1 MSTVNIIAEF
11 EQAMQAVGLVLD
23 KRGVIDDGKAHPC
36 QCAHDKGS
44 KKSGR
49 YFLHSDGIANG
60 AFGCY
65 HESENGLTHK
75 WQSEHTPPLS
85 EAERKAYAQ
94 KMAQAEAERAQQT
107 ANDQAQAKA
116 AVQTIWSKAKE
127 ATTDNA
133 YATRKGIR
141 PMGCK
146 VFGDTDT
153 LIVPIYDG
161 KPAIEN
167 LCNAQFIQA
176 DGTKRFKTGGKK
188 KGCYCAIGNPES
200 RVAVLCEGFATGASI
215 AMATGYYVL
224 VAFDA
229 GNLLPVAERIK
240 AALPNNWRLIVAG
253 DNDAYGETNT
263 GADKA
268 WACAHAVGAECVL
281 PDFTGCEITH
291 APTDFN
297 DLHQLAGLE
306 AVKAQIDSAGVLSRA
321 QVQAV
326 QEKSVEAET
335 DDQTIARMAGL
346 SVLEFARQSK
356 AAADKLGI
364 SVSQLRGV
372 VNEHR
377 KAQQASKGK
386 GTPPMFEEVEPWDDP
401 VNGAEVLNAVLEQLQ
416 AHVIADIETLHMAA
430 LWVCF
435 TWLIDAA
442 TIAPIAL
449 ITSPEKE
456 CGKTTLKD
464 CMASMARKPLN
475 AANLSTA
482 VLFRLLDE
490 YRPTAFLDEV
500 DTWFNE
506 NNQDLIG
513 VLNAGHNKGSIAN
526 PPIVWRCDGDNNDA
540 RPFYIWGAKCV
551 CGISAKNIKDTL
563 TSRSVILQMRRKLKG
578 EHAQNLRHTPAET
591 FSTIQR
597 KLARWSDD
605 NAAQFSRMHPI
616 MTGASN
622 RDADNYEP
630 LLAIAMLAGGQW
642 VEHLERAYQRTSAN
656 SEVSRSIGEELLE
669 ACREAFDNLKTD
681 RIFTHE
687 LMEHLIKDEEAV
699 FATYNRG
706 KPIAPN
712 QVSKRLSSYGIK
724 SKTVRRGY
732 ETRKGYDKSQFTEAW
747 KVYLDGG
754 NLPENVT
761 QNDFSPLEG
770 ILSVTTSQTT
780 PSAALR
786 VTDSDFE
793 SVTRHT
799 NVTRKPAP
807 VLSCDVVTAVKGGNG
822 ENCPKV
828 PNVTHK
834 RGFSNAVIEAENQS
848 NSIGISDAEL
858 LQQFEREFLKTGTE
872 GGGL

>member
-1 MSTVNIIAEF
+1 MSAHIIQEF
-11 EQAMQAVGLVLD
+11 TQAMQAVGLVLD

-49 YFLHSDGIANG
+49 YYLHSDGIANG

-75 WQSEHTPPLS
+75 WQSEHTPKLS
-85 EAERKAYAQ
+85 EEERKAYAQ
-94 KMAQAEAERAQQT
+94 KMAQAEVERAQQT
-107 ANDQAQAKA
+107 ANDQVQAEA

-240 AALPNNWRLIVAG
+240 AALPADWRLIIAG
-253 DNDAYGETNT
+253 DNDAYGEVNT

-268 WACAHAVGAECVL
+268 LACAHAVGAECVL
-281 PDFTGCEITH
+281 PDFTGCDITH

-306 AVKAQIDSAGVLSRA
+306 AVKAQIDGAGVLSTA

-326 QEKSVEAET
+326 QEKVVEAET

-356 AAADKLGI
+356 AAADKLGVT
-364 SVSQLRGV
+364 VSQLKTI
-372 VNEHR
+372 VNDHR
-377 KAQQASKGK
+377 KAKQAPAEKMELF
-386 GTPPMFEEVEPWDDP
+386 PDIEAWEEP
-401 VNGAEVLNAVLEQLQ
+401 VNGAEVLNDVLAQLQ

-669 ACREAFDNLKTD
+669 ACRDAFDTLKLD
-681 RIFTHE
+681 KIFTHE
-687 LMEHLIKDEEAV
+687 LMDHLIKDEEAV

-706 KPIAPN
+706 KPIAPR
-712 QVSKRLSSYGIK
+712 QVSKRLSEYGIK
-724 SKTVRRGY
+724 SKDIRRGY
-732 ETRKGYDKSQFTEAW
+732 EVKKGYDKSQFSEAW
-747 KVYLDGG
+747 KVYLEGD
-754 NLPENVT
+754 NLPQNAT
-761 QNDFSPLEG
+761 KNDFSPLEG
-770 ILSVTTSQTT
+770 ILSATTLQTT
-780 PSAALR
+780 PHAALR
-786 VTDSDFE
+786 VADNTLGNA
-793 SVTRHT
+793 TRNT
-799 NVTRKPAP
+799 NATPKPAP
-807 VLSCDVVTAVKGGNG
+807 VLDCSVVADRKG
-822 ENCPKV
+822 ESSEILKKPQ
-828 PNVTHK
+828 NVAHK
-834 RGFSNAVIEAENQS
+834 RGFSNAVIEAQNQS

-858 LQQFEREFLKTGTE
+858 LKQFEREFLKTGTD
-872 GGGL
+872 GGAS

>member
-1 MSTVNIIAEF
+1 MSTANIIAEF

-49 YFLHSDGIANG
+49 YYLHSDGIANG

-116 AVQTIWSKAKE
+116 AVQAIWDKAKD
-127 ATTDNA
+127 ASTANA
-133 YATRKGIR
+133 YVTRKGIH
-141 PMGCK
+141 PLGCK
-146 VFGDTDT
+146 VFGDADT

-215 AMATGYYVL
+215 AQATGYYVL

-240 AALPNNWRLIVAG
+240 AALPMDWRLIIAG
-253 DNDAYGETNT
+253 DNDAYGEANT

-268 WACAHAVGAECVL
+268 RACAHAVGAECVL

-306 AVKAQIDSAGVLSRA
+306 AVKAQIDGAGVLSTA

-326 QEKSVEAET
+326 QDKAAEAET

-346 SVLEFARQSK
+346 SKLDFARQSK

-372 VNEHR
+372 VNEYI
-377 KAQQASKGK
+377 KAQNSG
-386 GTPPMFEEVEPWDDP
+386 FEAESPFEVVEAWEEP
-401 VNGAEVLNAVLEQLQ
+401 VSGAQVLNEVLAQLQ
-416 AHVIADIETLHMAA
+416 AHVIADAETLHTAA
-430 LWVCF
+430 LWVAL
-435 TWLIDAA
+435 TWFMDAA

-449 ITSPEKE
+449 ITAPEKN
-456 CGKTTLKD
+456 CGKSTLLVAMSK
-464 CMASMARKPLN
+464 MAKSPLVT
-475 AANLSTA
+475 ANMSSA
-482 VLFRLLDE
+482 VLFRLIDQHA
-490 YRPTAFLDEV
+490 PTLFIDEV
-500 DTWFNE
+500 DTWLRDNE
-506 NNQDLIG
+506 ELRGI
-513 VLNAGHNKGSIAN
+513 LNAGHTKDTAY
-526 PPIVWRCDGDNNDA
+526 VWRCEGDNFTPT
-540 RPFYIWGAKCV
+540 RFSVWGAKALS
-551 CGISAKNIKDTL
+551 GISAQNISDTL
-563 TSRSVILQMRRKLKG
+563 KSRSVVLTMRRKLKG
-578 EHAQNLRHTPAET
+578 ETALNVRHTPTET
-591 FSTIQR
+591 FTTLKR
-597 KLARWSDD
+597 KLARWADD
-605 NAAQFSRMHPI
+605 NASAFSTMRPLMQ
-616 MTGASN
+616 GLSN
-622 RDADNYEP
+622 RDQDNYEP
-630 LLAIAMLAGGQW
+630 LLAIAMLAGGDW
-642 VEHLERAYQRTSAN
+642 VTHLERACGKAQSH
-656 SEVSRSIGEELLE
+656 SDDSKSIGEELLE
-669 ACREAFDNLKTD
+669 ACRNIFDSHKMGKIKSVDLLK
-681 RIFTHE
+681 
-687 LMEHLIKDEEAV
+687 HLLEDEEAP

-706 KPIAPN
+706 KPITIK
-712 QVSKRLSSYGIK
+712 QISTRLSGFGIR
-724 SKTVRRGY
+724 SKTIRFGY
-732 ETRKGYDKSQFTEAW
+732 EGTAKGYEREQFNDVFT
-747 KVYLDGG
+747 VYLDGEKDEK
-754 NLPENVT
+754 NN
-761 QNDFSPLEG
+761 FSSIPP
-770 ILSVTTSQTT
+770 ILSVTSSQLSTG
-780 PSAALR
+780 AGLD
-786 VTDSDFE
+786 VTHE
-793 SVTRHT
+793 E
-799 NVTRKPAP
+799 NVTVTKTPKVTLKPSTGAG
-807 VLSCDVVTAVKGGNG
+807 CGDVTHRTPPNG
-822 ENCPKV
+822 ENLKNQ
-828 PNVTHK
+828 PNVRHK
-834 RGFSNAVIEAENQS
+834 RGFTNAVIEAEKQS
-848 NSIGISDAEL
+848 NSIGISDEEL
-858 LQQFEREFLKTGTE
+858 FKQFEREFMKTGT
-872 GGGL
+872 GGNHE

>member
-1 MSTVNIIAEF
+1 MSTANIIAEF

-49 YFLHSDGIANG
+49 YYLHSDGIANG

-116 AVQTIWSKAKE
+116 AVQAIWDKAKD
-127 ATTDNA
+127 ASTANA
-133 YATRKGIR
+133 YVTRKGIH
-141 PMGCK
+141 PLGCK
-146 VFGDTDT
+146 VFGDADT

-215 AMATGYYVL
+215 AQATGYYVL

-240 AALPNNWRLIVAG
+240 AALPMDWRLIIAG
-253 DNDAYGETNT
+253 DNDAYGEANT

-268 WACAHAVGAECVL
+268 RACAHAVGAECVL

-306 AVKAQIDSAGVLSRA
+306 AVKAQIDGAGVLSTA

-326 QEKSVEAET
+326 QDKAAEAET

-346 SVLEFARQSK
+346 SKLDFARQSK

-372 VNEHR
+372 VNEYI
-377 KAQQASKGK
+377 KAQNSG
-386 GTPPMFEEVEPWDDP
+386 FEAESPFEVVEAWEEP
-401 VNGAEVLNAVLEQLQ
+401 VSGAQVLNEVLAQLQ
-416 AHVIADIETLHMAA
+416 AHVIADAETLHTAA
-430 LWVCF
+430 LWVAL
-435 TWLIDAA
+435 TWFMDAA

-449 ITSPEKE
+449 ITAPEKN
-456 CGKTTLKD
+456 CGKSTLLVAMSK
-464 CMASMARKPLN
+464 MAKSPLVT
-475 AANLSTA
+475 ANMSSA
-482 VLFRLLDE
+482 VLFRLIDQHA
-490 YRPTAFLDEV
+490 PTLFIDEV
-500 DTWFNE
+500 DTWLRDNE
-506 NNQDLIG
+506 ELRGI
-513 VLNAGHNKGSIAN
+513 LNAGHTKDTAY
-526 PPIVWRCDGDNNDA
+526 VWRCEGDNFT
-540 RPFYIWGAKCV
+540 PTKFSVWGAKALS
-551 CGISAKNIKDTL
+551 GISAQNISDTL
-563 TSRSVILQMRRKLKG
+563 KSRSVILTMRRKLKG
-578 EHAQNLRHTPAET
+578 ETALNVRHTPVET
-591 FSTIQR
+591 FTIIKRQ
-597 KLARWSDD
+597 LARWADD
-605 NAAQFSRMHPI
+605 NASAFSAMRPI
-616 MTGASN
+616 MEGLNN
-622 RDADNYEP
+622 RDQDNYEP
-630 LLAIAMLAGGQW
+630 LLAIAMLAGGDW
-642 VEHLERAYQRTSAN
+642 VTHLERACGKAQSH
-656 SEVSRSIGEELLE
+656 SDDSKSIGEELLE
-669 ACREAFDNLKTD
+669 ACRNIFDSHKMGKIKSVDLLK
-681 RIFTHE
+681 
-687 LMEHLIKDEEAV
+687 HLLEDEEAP

-706 KPIAPN
+706 KAITIK
-712 QVSKRLSSYGIK
+712 QISTRLSGFGIR
-724 SKTVRRGY
+724 SKTIRFGY
-732 ETRKGYDKSQFTEAW
+732 EGTAKGYEREQFNDVFT
-747 KVYLDGG
+747 VYLDGEKDEK
-754 NLPENVT
+754 NN
-761 QNDFSPLEG
+761 FSSIPP
-770 ILSVTTSQTT
+770 ILSVTSSQLSTG
-780 PSAALR
+780 AGLD
-786 VTDSDFE
+786 VTHE
-793 SVTRHT
+793 E
-799 NVTRKPAP
+799 NVTVTKTPKVTLKPSTGAG
-807 VLSCDVVTAVKGGNG
+807 CDDVTHRTPPNG
-822 ENCPKV
+822 ENLKNQ
-828 PNVTHK
+828 PNVRHK
-834 RGFSNAVIEAENQS
+834 RGFTNAVIEAEKQS
-848 NSIGISDAEL
+848 NSIGISDEEL
-858 LQQFEREFLKTGTE
+858 FKQFEREFMKTGT
-872 GGGL
+872 GGNHE

>member
-11 EQAMQAVGLVLD
+11 EKAMQAVGLVLD

-49 YFLHSDGIANG
+49 YYLHSDGIANG

-116 AVQTIWSKAKE
+116 AVQAIWDKAKD
-127 ATTDNA
+127 ASTASA
-133 YATRKGIR
+133 YVTRKGIH
-141 PMGCK
+141 PLGCK
-146 VFGDTDT
+146 VFGDADT

-215 AMATGYYVL
+215 AQATGYYVL

-240 AALPNNWRLIVAG
+240 AALPMDWRLIIAG
-253 DNDAYGETNT
+253 DNDAWGEVNT

-268 WACAHAVGAECVL
+268 RACAHAVGAECVL

-306 AVKAQIDSAGVLSRA
+306 AVKAQIDGAGVLSTA

-326 QEKSVEAET
+326 QDKAAEAET

-346 SVLEFARQSK
+346 SKLDFARQSK

-372 VNEHR
+372 VNEYI
-377 KAQQASKGK
+377 KAQNSG
-386 GTPPMFEEVEPWDDP
+386 FEAESPFEVVEAWEEP
-401 VNGAEVLNAVLEQLQ
+401 VSGAQVLNEVLAQLQ
-416 AHVIADIETLHMAA
+416 AHVIADAETLHTAA
-430 LWVCF
+430 LWVAL
-435 TWLIDAA
+435 TWFMDAA

-449 ITSPEKE
+449 ITAPEKN
-456 CGKTTLKD
+456 CGKSTLLVAMSK
-464 CMASMARKPLN
+464 MAKSPLVT
-475 AANLSTA
+475 ANMSSA
-482 VLFRLLDE
+482 VLFRLIDQHA
-490 YRPTAFLDEV
+490 PTLFIDEV
-500 DTWFNE
+500 DTWLRDNE
-506 NNQDLIG
+506 ELRGI
-513 VLNAGHNKGSIAN
+513 LNAGHTKDTAY
-526 PPIVWRCDGDNNDA
+526 VWRCEGDNFT
-540 RPFYIWGAKCV
+540 PTKFSVWGAKALS
-551 CGISAKNIKDTL
+551 GISAQNISDTL
-563 TSRSVILQMRRKLKG
+563 KSRSVILTMRRKLKG
-578 EHAQNLRHTPAET
+578 ETALNVRHTPVET
-591 FSTIQR
+591 FTIIKRQ
-597 KLARWSDD
+597 LARWADD
-605 NAAQFSRMHPI
+605 NASAFSAMRPI
-616 MTGASN
+616 MEGLNN
-622 RDADNYEP
+622 RDQDNYEP
-630 LLAIAMLAGGQW
+630 LLAIAMLAGGDW
-642 VEHLERAYQRTSAN
+642 VTHLERACGKAQSH
-656 SEVSRSIGEELLE
+656 SDDSKSIGEELLE
-669 ACREAFDNLKTD
+669 ACRNIFDSHKMGKIKSVDLLK
-681 RIFTHE
+681 
-687 LMEHLIKDEEAV
+687 HLLEDEEAP

-706 KPIAPN
+706 KPITIK
-712 QVSKRLSSYGIK
+712 QISTRLSGFGIR
-724 SKTVRRGY
+724 SKTIRFGY
-732 ETRKGYDKSQFTEAW
+732 EGTAKGYEREQFNDVFT
-747 KVYLDGG
+747 VYLDGEKDEK
-754 NLPENVT
+754 NN
-761 QNDFSPLEG
+761 FSSIPP
-770 ILSVTTSQTT
+770 ILSVTSSQLSTG
-780 PSAALR
+780 AGLD
-786 VTDSDFE
+786 VTHE
-793 SVTRHT
+793 E
-799 NVTRKPAP
+799 NVTVTKTPKVTLKPSTGAG
-807 VLSCDVVTAVKGGNG
+807 CDDVTHRTPPNG
-822 ENCPKV
+822 ENLKNQ
-828 PNVTHK
+828 PNVRHK
-834 RGFSNAVIEAENQS
+834 RGFTNAVIEAEKQS
-848 NSIGISDAEL
+848 NSIGISDEEL
-858 LQQFEREFLKTGTE
+858 FKQFEREFMKTGT
-872 GGGL
+872 GGNHE

>member
-1 MSTVNIIAEF
+1 MSTANIIAEF

-49 YFLHSDGIANG
+49 YYLHSDGIANG

-116 AVQTIWSKAKE
+116 AVQAIWDKAKD
-127 ATTDNA
+127 ASTANA
-133 YATRKGIR
+133 YVTRKGIH
-141 PMGCK
+141 PLGCK
-146 VFGDTDT
+146 VFGDADT

-215 AMATGYYVL
+215 AQATGYYVL

-240 AALPNNWRLIVAG
+240 AALPMDWRLIIAG
-253 DNDAYGETNT
+253 DNDAYGEANT

-268 WACAHAVGAECVL
+268 RACAHAVGAECVL

-306 AVKAQIDSAGVLSRA
+306 AVKAQIDGAGVLSTA

-326 QEKSVEAET
+326 QDKAAEAET

-346 SVLEFARQSK
+346 SKLDFARQSK

-372 VNEHR
+372 VNEYI
-377 KAQQASKGK
+377 KAQNSG
-386 GTPPMFEEVEPWDDP
+386 FEAESPFEVVEAWEEP
-401 VNGAEVLNAVLEQLQ
+401 VSGAQVLNEVLAQLQ
-416 AHVIADIETLHMAA
+416 AHVIADAETLHTAA
-430 LWVCF
+430 LWVAL
-435 TWLIDAA
+435 TWFMDAA

-449 ITSPEKE
+449 ITAPEKN
-456 CGKTTLKD
+456 CGKSTLLVAMSK
-464 CMASMARKPLN
+464 MAKSPLVT
-475 AANLSTA
+475 ANMSSA
-482 VLFRLLDE
+482 VLFRLIDQHA
-490 YRPTAFLDEV
+490 PTLFIDEV
-500 DTWFNE
+500 DTWLRDNE
-506 NNQDLIG
+506 ELRGI
-513 VLNAGHNKGSIAN
+513 LNAGHTKDTAY
-526 PPIVWRCDGDNNDA
+526 VWRCEGDNFT
-540 RPFYIWGAKCV
+540 PTKFSVWGAKALS
-551 CGISAKNIKDTL
+551 GISAQNISDTL
-563 TSRSVILQMRRKLKG
+563 KSRSVILTMRRKLKG
-578 EHAQNLRHTPAET
+578 ETALNVRHTPVET
-591 FSTIQR
+591 FTIIKRQ
-597 KLARWSDD
+597 LARWADD
-605 NAAQFSRMHPI
+605 NASAFSAMRPI
-616 MTGASN
+616 MEGLNN
-622 RDADNYEP
+622 RDQDNYEP
-630 LLAIAMLAGGQW
+630 LLAIAMLAGGDW
-642 VEHLERAYQRTSAN
+642 VTHLERACGKAQSH
-656 SEVSRSIGEELLE
+656 SDDSKSIGEELLE
-669 ACREAFDNLKTD
+669 ACRNIFDSHKMGKIKSVDLLK
-681 RIFTHE
+681 
-687 LMEHLIKDEEAV
+687 HLLEDEEAP

-706 KPIAPN
+706 KPITIK
-712 QVSKRLSSYGIK
+712 QISTRLSGFGIR
-724 SKTVRRGY
+724 SKTIRFGY
-732 ETRKGYDKSQFTEAW
+732 EGTAKGYEREQFNDVFT
-747 KVYLDGG
+747 VYLDGEKDEK
-754 NLPENVT
+754 NN
-761 QNDFSPLEG
+761 FSSIPP
-770 ILSVTTSQTT
+770 ILSVTSSQLSTG
-780 PSAALR
+780 AGLD
-786 VTDSDFE
+786 VTHE
-793 SVTRHT
+793 E
-799 NVTRKPAP
+799 NVTVTKTPKVTLKPSTGAG
-807 VLSCDVVTAVKGGNG
+807 CDDVTHRTPPNG
-822 ENCPKV
+822 ENLKNQ
-828 PNVTHK
+828 PNVRHK
-834 RGFSNAVIEAENQS
+834 RGFTNAVIEAEKQS
-848 NSIGISDAEL
+848 NSIGISDEEL
-858 LQQFEREFLKTGTE
+858 FKQFEREFMKTGT
-872 GGGL
+872 GGNHE

>member
-11 EQAMQAVGLVLD
+11 EKAMQAVGLVLD

-116 AVQTIWSKAKE
+116 AVQAIWDKAKD
-127 ATTDNA
+127 ASTASA
-133 YATRKGIR
+133 YVTRKGIH
-141 PMGCK
+141 PLGCK
-146 VFGDTDT
+146 VFGDADT

-215 AMATGYYVL
+215 AQATGYYVL

-240 AALPNNWRLIVAG
+240 AALPMDWRLIIAG
-253 DNDAYGETNT
+253 DNDAYGEANT

-268 WACAHAVGAECVL
+268 RACAHAVGAECVL

-306 AVKAQIDSAGVLSRA
+306 AVKAQIDGAGVLSTA

-326 QEKSVEAET
+326 QDKAAEAET

-346 SVLEFARQSK
+346 SKLDFARQSK

-372 VNEHR
+372 VNEYI
-377 KAQQASKGK
+377 KAQNSG
-386 GTPPMFEEVEPWDDP
+386 FEAESPFEVVEAWEEP
-401 VNGAEVLNAVLEQLQ
+401 VSGAQVLNEVLAQLQ
-416 AHVIADIETLHMAA
+416 AHVIADAETLHTAA
-430 LWVCF
+430 LWVAL
-435 TWLIDAA
+435 TWFMDAA

-449 ITSPEKE
+449 ITAPEKN
-456 CGKTTLKD
+456 CGKSTLLVAMSK
-464 CMASMARKPLN
+464 MAKSPLVT
-475 AANLSTA
+475 ANMSSA
-482 VLFRLLDE
+482 VLFRLIDQHA
-490 YRPTAFLDEV
+490 PTLFIDEV
-500 DTWFNE
+500 DTWLRDNE
-506 NNQDLIG
+506 ELRGI
-513 VLNAGHNKGSIAN
+513 LNAGHTKDTAY
-526 PPIVWRCDGDNNDA
+526 VWRCEGDNFT
-540 RPFYIWGAKCV
+540 PTKFSVWGAKALS
-551 CGISAKNIKDTL
+551 GISAQNISDTL
-563 TSRSVILQMRRKLKG
+563 KSRSVILTMRRKLKG
-578 EHAQNLRHTPAET
+578 ETALNVRHTPVET
-591 FSTIQR
+591 FTIIKRQ
-597 KLARWSDD
+597 LARWADD
-605 NAAQFSRMHPI
+605 NASAFSAMRPI
-616 MTGASN
+616 MEGLNN
-622 RDADNYEP
+622 RDQDNYEP
-630 LLAIAMLAGGQW
+630 LLAIAMLAGGDW
-642 VEHLERAYQRTSAN
+642 VTHLERACGKAQSH
-656 SEVSRSIGEELLE
+656 SDDSKSIGEELLE
-669 ACREAFDNLKTD
+669 ACRNIFDSHKMGKIKSVDLLK
-681 RIFTHE
+681 
-687 LMEHLIKDEEAV
+687 HLLEDEEAP

-706 KPIAPN
+706 KPITIK
-712 QVSKRLSSYGIK
+712 QISTRLSGFGIR
-724 SKTVRRGY
+724 SKTIRFGY
-732 ETRKGYDKSQFTEAW
+732 EGTAKGYEREQFNDVFT
-747 KVYLDGG
+747 VYLDGEKDEK
-754 NLPENVT
+754 NN
-761 QNDFSPLEG
+761 FSSIPP
-770 ILSVTTSQTT
+770 ILSVTSSQLSTG
-780 PSAALR
+780 AGLD
-786 VTDSDFE
+786 VTHE
-793 SVTRHT
+793 E
-799 NVTRKPAP
+799 NVTVTKTPKVTLKPSTGAG
-807 VLSCDVVTAVKGGNG
+807 CDDVTHRTPPNG
-822 ENCPKV
+822 ENLKNQ
-828 PNVTHK
+828 PNVRHK
-834 RGFSNAVIEAENQS
+834 RGFTNAVIEAEKQS
-848 NSIGISDAEL
+848 NSIGISDEEL
-858 LQQFEREFLKTGTE
+858 FKQFEREFMKTGT
-872 GGGL
+872 GGNHE

>member
-1 MSTVNIIAEF
+1 MSTHVIQEF
-11 EQAMQAVGLVLD
+11 TQAMQAVGLVLD

-49 YFLHSDGIANG
+49 YYLHSDGIANG

-65 HESENGLTHK
+65 HDSENGLTHK

-85 EAERKAYAQ
+85 EEERKAYAQ

-133 YATRKGIR
+133 YAARKGIH

-188 KGCYCAIGNPES
+188 KGCYTAIGNPES

-240 AALPNNWRLIVAG
+240 AALPTDWRLIVAG

-268 WACAHAVGAECVL
+268 RACAHAVGAECVL

-306 AVKAQIDSAGVLSRA
+306 AVKAQIDGAGVLSTA

-326 QEKSVEAET
+326 QDKAAEAET

-346 SVLEFARQSK
+346 SKLDFARQSK

-372 VNEHR
+372 VNEYI
-377 KAQQASKGK
+377 KAQNSG
-386 GTPPMFEEVEPWDDP
+386 FEAESPFEVVEAWEEP
-401 VNGAEVLNAVLEQLQ
+401 VSGAQVLNEVLAQLQ
-416 AHVIADIETLHMAA
+416 AHVIADAETLHTAA
-430 LWVCF
+430 LWVAL
-435 TWLIDAA
+435 TWFMDAA

-449 ITSPEKE
+449 ITAPEKN
-456 CGKTTLKD
+456 CGKSTLLVAMSK
-464 CMASMARKPLN
+464 MAKSPLVT
-475 AANLSTA
+475 ANMSSA
-482 VLFRLLDE
+482 VLFRLIDQHA
-490 YRPTAFLDEV
+490 PTLFIDEV
-500 DTWFNE
+500 DTWLRDNE
-506 NNQDLIG
+506 ELRGI
-513 VLNAGHNKGSIAN
+513 LNAGHTKDTAY
-526 PPIVWRCDGDNNDA
+526 VWRCEGDNFT
-540 RPFYIWGAKCV
+540 PTKFSVWGAKALS
-551 CGISAKNIKDTL
+551 GISAQNISDTL
-563 TSRSVILQMRRKLKG
+563 KSRSVILTMRRKLKG
-578 EHAQNLRHTPAET
+578 ETALNVRHTPVET
-591 FSTIQR
+591 FTIIKRQ
-597 KLARWSDD
+597 LARWADD
-605 NAAQFSRMHPI
+605 NASAFSAMRPI
-616 MTGASN
+616 MEGLNN
-622 RDADNYEP
+622 RDQDNYEP
-630 LLAIAMLAGGQW
+630 LLAIAMLAGGDW
-642 VEHLERAYQRTSAN
+642 VTHLERACGKAQSH
-656 SEVSRSIGEELLE
+656 SDDSKSIGEELLE
-669 ACREAFDNLKTD
+669 ACRNIFDSHKMGKIKSVDLLK
-681 RIFTHE
+681 
-687 LMEHLIKDEEAV
+687 HLLEDEEAP

-706 KPIAPN
+706 KPITIK
-712 QVSKRLSSYGIK
+712 QISTRLSGFGIR
-724 SKTVRRGY
+724 SKTIRFGY
-732 ETRKGYDKSQFTEAW
+732 EGTAKGYEREQFNDVFT
-747 KVYLDGG
+747 VYLDGEKDEK
-754 NLPENVT
+754 NN
-761 QNDFSPLEG
+761 FSSIPP
-770 ILSVTTSQTT
+770 ILSVTSSQLSTG
-780 PSAALR
+780 AGLD
-786 VTDSDFE
+786 VTHE
-793 SVTRHT
+793 E
-799 NVTRKPAP
+799 NVTVTKTPKVTFKPSIGAG
-807 VLSCDVVTAVKGGNG
+807 CDDVTHRTPPNG
-822 ENCPKV
+822 ENLKNQ
-828 PNVTHK
+828 PNVRHK
-834 RGFSNAVIEAENQS
+834 RGFTNAVIEAEKQS
-848 NSIGISDAEL
+848 NSIGISDEEL
-858 LQQFEREFLKTGTE
+858 FKQFEREFMKTGT
-872 GGGL
+872 GGNHE

>member
-1 MSTVNIIAEF
+1 MSTANIIAEF

-49 YFLHSDGIANG
+49 YYLHSDGIANG

-116 AVQTIWSKAKE
+116 AVQAIWDKAKD
-127 ATTDNA
+127 ASTANA
-133 YATRKGIR
+133 YVTRKGIH
-141 PMGCK
+141 PLGCK
-146 VFGDTDT
+146 VFGDADT

-215 AMATGYYVL
+215 AQATGYYVL

-240 AALPNNWRLIVAG
+240 AALPMDWRLIIAG
-253 DNDAYGETNT
+253 DNDAYGEANT

-268 WACAHAVGAECVL
+268 RACAHAVGAECVL

-306 AVKAQIDSAGVLSRA
+306 AVKAQIDGAGVLSTA

-326 QEKSVEAET
+326 QDKAAEAET

-346 SVLEFARQSK
+346 SKLDFARQSK

-372 VNEHR
+372 VNEYI
-377 KAQQASKGK
+377 KAQNSG
-386 GTPPMFEEVEPWDDP
+386 FEAESPFEVVEAWEEP
-401 VNGAEVLNAVLEQLQ
+401 VSGAQVLNEVLAQLQ
-416 AHVIADIETLHMAA
+416 AHVIADAETLHTAA
-430 LWVCF
+430 LWVAL
-435 TWLIDAA
+435 TWFMDAA

-449 ITSPEKE
+449 ITAPEKN
-456 CGKTTLKD
+456 CGKSTLLVAMSK
-464 CMASMARKPLN
+464 MAKSPLVT
-475 AANLSTA
+475 ANMSSA
-482 VLFRLLDE
+482 VLFRLIDQHA
-490 YRPTAFLDEV
+490 PTLFIDEV
-500 DTWFNE
+500 DTWLRDNE
-506 NNQDLIG
+506 ELRGI
-513 VLNAGHNKGSIAN
+513 LNAGHTKDTAY
-526 PPIVWRCDGDNNDA
+526 VWRCEGDNFTPT
-540 RPFYIWGAKCV
+540 RFSVWGAKALS
-551 CGISAKNIKDTL
+551 GISAQNISDTL
-563 TSRSVILQMRRKLKG
+563 KSRSVVLTMRRKLKG
-578 EHAQNLRHTPAET
+578 ETALNVRHTPVET
-591 FSTIQR
+591 FTIIKRQ
-597 KLARWSDD
+597 LARWADD
-605 NAAQFSRMHPI
+605 NASAFSAMRPI
-616 MTGASN
+616 MEGLNN
-622 RDADNYEP
+622 RDQDNYEP
-630 LLAIAMLAGGQW
+630 LLAIAMLAGGDW
-642 VEHLERAYQRTSAN
+642 VTHLERACGKAQSH
-656 SEVSRSIGEELLE
+656 SDDSKSIGEELLE
-669 ACREAFDNLKTD
+669 ACRNIFDSHKMGKIKSVDLLK
-681 RIFTHE
+681 
-687 LMEHLIKDEEAV
+687 HLLEDEEAP

-706 KPIAPN
+706 KPITIK
-712 QVSKRLSSYGIK
+712 QISTRLSGFGIR
-724 SKTVRRGY
+724 SKTIRFGY
-732 ETRKGYDKSQFTEAW
+732 EGTAKGYEREQFNDVFT
-747 KVYLDGG
+747 VYLDGEKDEK
-754 NLPENVT
+754 NN
-761 QNDFSPLEG
+761 FSSIPP
-770 ILSVTTSQTT
+770 ILSVTSSQLSTG
-780 PSAALR
+780 AGLD
-786 VTDSDFE
+786 VTHE
-793 SVTRHT
+793 E
-799 NVTRKPAP
+799 NVTVTKTPKVTLKPSTGAG
-807 VLSCDVVTAVKGGNG
+807 CDDVTHRTPPNG
-822 ENCPKV
+822 ENLKNQ
-828 PNVTHK
+828 PNVRHK
-834 RGFSNAVIEAENQS
+834 RGFTNAVIEAEKQS
-848 NSIGISDAEL
+848 NSIGISDEEL
-858 LQQFEREFLKTGTE
+858 FKQFEREFMKTGT
-872 GGGL
+872 GGNHE